1 LWGKDLR
8 ALEGEQIDCVTK
20 KFSALALLWPVC
32 LYLVFV
38 ERDNDQNIQQHQMV
52 DGVSRKVLTD
62 QLKSLESAGLLTRK
76 QYEEIPPRVEYSL
89 TEKSKGLCEVFQ
101 AIEKW
106 SNLADK

>member
-1 LWGKDLR
+1 METTYNNTIRNHGTLRFGK
-8 ALEGEQIDCVTK
+8 I
-20 KFSALALLWPVC
+20 
-32 LYLVFV
+32 
-38 ERDNDQNIQQHQMV
+38 HQMV

-89 TEKSKGLCEVFQ
+89 TEKSKGLCEVFH

>member
-1 LWGKDLR
+1 M
-8 ALEGEQIDCVTK
+8 I
-20 KFSALALLWPVC
+20 FPII
-32 LYLVFV
+32 LYSFHHTI
-38 ERDNDQNIQQHQMV
+38 RFGRIHQMV

-101 AIEKW
+101 ACTQ
-106 SNLADK
+106 

>member
-1 LWGKDLR
+1 MQNGYTIINTIRNHGTLRFGK
-8 ALEGEQIDCVTK
+8 I
-20 KFSALALLWPVC
+20 
-32 LYLVFV
+32 
-38 ERDNDQNIQQHQMV
+38 HQMV

-89 TEKSKGLCEVFQ
+89 TEKSKGLCEVFH